1 MGRAEADGISAASSS
16 TPAPNEKI
24 APVTT
29 LQLGIL
35 AIVQGITEFLP
46 VSSSG
51 HLRLVPVLTGWP
63 DQGLAIDIAV
73 HLGSLG
79 AVLLY
84 FWRDVLA
91 MVVGVMAILR
101 GRGGPAALLVS
112 HLAIATLPIV
122 VVGAVLL
129 RYGYDGGA
137 LAGLRGIELVGWTM
151 LGFGVLLLAADRLG
165 MTIRRIEHMRAGSAV
180 FIGLAQVLALVP
192 GTSRAGITMTA
203 ARMLGF
209 ERPEAARFSLLMSVP
224 TIIASASPSA
234 VAIYRSGQSPLGV
247 EAALAALLA
256 FTAALVA
263 IPVMMHWL
271 KRASFTPFVVYRVL
285 LGGAILVWFYW

>member
-1 MGRAEADGISAASSS
+1 M
-16 TPAPNEKI
+16 
-24 APVTT
+24 TT
-29 LQLGIL
+29 LQLTIL

-51 HLRLVPVLTGWP
+51 HLRLVPHLTGWP

-79 AVLLY
+79 AVVIY

-91 MVVGVMAILR
+91 MVVGVVAILR
-101 GRGGPAALLVS
+101 RRGGPAALLVG
-112 HLAIATLPIV
+112 HLVIATLPIV

-129 RYGYDGGA
+129 RYGYDGGE

-151 LGFGVLLLAADRLG
+151 LGFGLVLLAADRLG
-165 MTIRRIEHMRAGSAV
+165 MTIRRIEHMRVGSAV
-180 FIGLAQVLALVP
+180 VIGLAQVLALVP

-209 ERPEAARFSLLMSVP
+209 ERWEAARFSLLMSVP
-224 TIIASASPSA
+224 AIIASATPSA
-234 VAIYRSGQSPLGV
+234 VGIYRSGPSALGV
-247 EAALAALLA
+247 EAALAAVLSFA
-256 FTAALVA
+256 AALVA
-263 IPVMMHWL
+263 IAVMMRWL
-271 KRASFTPFVVYRVL
+271 KRARLTPFVVYRVL